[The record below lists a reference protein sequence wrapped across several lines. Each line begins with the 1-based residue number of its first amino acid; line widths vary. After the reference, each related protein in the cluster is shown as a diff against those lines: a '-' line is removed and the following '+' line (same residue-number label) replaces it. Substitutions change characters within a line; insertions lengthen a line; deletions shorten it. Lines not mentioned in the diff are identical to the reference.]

1 MTPPP
6 PNPPPPPDEPDAALR
21 MPPRY
26 GRRIALLMLPVV
38 LAPVLLA
45 VCLFPLLKPYDA
57 IEEVRADDIA
67 SFRVHVLN
75 RKEIDGGAEIDPFF
89 ADADDYPALLR
100 RLAGVPEV
108 SGFDGARGPWLGE
121 YRVVTKDGRKLT
133 VRFYWARTAGGGQ
146 EPVLR
151 FQVGSRF
158 FEGGTAESLIV
169 VAKTAEGRG
178 RKSR

>member
-26 GRRIALLMLPVV
+26 GRRIALLMIPVV
-38 LAPVLLA
+38 LTPVLLA

-100 RLAGVPEV
+100 RLAGAVARRVPGGDE
-108 SGFDGARGPWLGE
+108 GRPQNDGPLLLGA
-121 YRVVTKDGRKLT
+121 D
-133 VRFYWARTAGGGQ
+133 
-146 EPVLR
+146 
-151 FQVGSRF
+151 
-158 FEGGTAESLIV
+158 
-169 VAKTAEGRG
+169 GRG
-178 RKSR
+178 RPGPGPPLPDRVAVL